1 MLDTVFLMLL
11 GGDAILLLAFIHS
24 LRSQERNEIPL
35 LSNEALLE
43 FQYLGQISPILT
55 KDWDPENGYSY
66 VLTIKPLEDNRAQ
79 TDFFPPLNLDPQFVA
94 YIDTTPEAWSTLS

>member
-1 MLDTVFLMLL
+1 
-11 GGDAILLLAFIHS
+11 
-24 LRSQERNEIPL
+24 
-35 LSNEALLE
+35 
-43 FQYLGQISPILT
+43 LT

>member
-1 MLDTVFLMLL
+1 MLITNYLMLDTVFLMLL

-43 FQYLGQISPILT
+43 FQYLGGKFHL
-55 KDWDPENGYSY
+55 
-66 VLTIKPLEDNRAQ
+66 
-79 TDFFPPLNLDPQFVA
+79 F
-94 YIDTTPEAWSTLS
+94 